1 MLIRKLNN
9 ELKYSNIQSTKYHL
23 LFVFLQINALVSRL
37 WMSGKERIVHT
48 KEKIVRLKN
57 ISDYTESSQVV
68 TLRK

>member
-1 MLIRKLNN
+1 MLIRKFNN
-9 ELKYSNIQSTKYHL
+9 KLKYSNIQSTKYH

-57 ISDYTESSQVV
+57 TSDYTEPSQVV